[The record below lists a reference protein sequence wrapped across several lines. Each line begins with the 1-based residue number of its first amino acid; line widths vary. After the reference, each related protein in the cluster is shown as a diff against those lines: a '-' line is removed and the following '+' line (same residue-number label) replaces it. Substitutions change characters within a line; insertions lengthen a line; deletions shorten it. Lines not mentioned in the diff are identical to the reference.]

1 MKDRL
6 YGDNTMI
13 LQEEIIRELN
23 LIPANKLA
31 EIYDLI
37 HYFRIGIKYK
47 QAQQTDSKPLLMPRQ
62 PGILKGKLSD
72 TFFEPLPEEEL
83 KAWET

>member
-1 MKDRL
+1 
-6 YGDNTMI
+6 MI
-13 LQEEIIRELN
+13 LQEKIIRELN
-23 LIPANKLA
+23 LLPANKLT

-37 HYFRIGIKYK
+37 HYFRIGMTK
-47 QAQQTDSKPLLMPRQ
+47 AQPTDSKSLPKPRQ
-62 PGILKGKLSD
+62 PGILKGQLSD

>member
-1 MKDRL
+1 
-6 YGDNTMI
+6 MI

-37 HYFRIGIKYK
+37 HYFRIGIRK
-47 QAQQTDSKPLLMPRQ
+47 AQQTDSKPLLMPRQ